1 MLGPT
6 PTLAD
11 RMPVLS
17 VVVPVHNEAAF
28 LAHALPALIDAVSSV
43 TADSEILVMENGSTD
58 GTATLATELGG
69 TAVRVIQLPRPD
81 YGEAMKTGFE
91 LASGDWVVNVD
102 IDYFSADFFRAV
114 LDSGAD
120 IVIGSKRDPGS
131 DDRRPLVR
139 RLATAVFNLIL
150 RAMFS
155 SRVSDTHGMKGFRRH
170 VIETFVPITVSRT
183 DLFDTE
189 LVLRAER
196 GGCRIEEVPV
206 VVEELREARSSLF
219 RRVPRTL
226 RGLWHIRRL
235 LSS

>member
-1 MLGPT
+1 
-6 PTLAD
+6 
-11 RMPVLS
+11 MPVLS
-17 VVVPVHNEAAF
+17 VVVPVHNEAGF
-28 LAHALPALIDAVSSV
+28 LAYALPALIDAVRSV
-43 TADSEILVMENGSTD
+43 SADGEILVMENGSTD
-58 GTATLATELGG
+58 GTAALATELGG

-91 LASGDWVVNVD
+91 LASGEWVVNVD

-114 LDSGAD
+114 LDSDAD

-150 RAMFS
+150 RAMFA
-155 SRVSDTHGMKGFRRH
+155 SRVSDTHGMKGFRRP
-170 VIETFVPITVSRT
+170 VIETYVPITVSRT

-226 RGLWHIRRL
+226 RGLWRIRRL

>member
-1 MLGPT
+1 MVGVP

-28 LAHALPALIDAVSSV
+28 LPHAISDLIEAVHSV
-43 TADSEILVMENGSTD
+43 DLDGEILIMENGSTD
-58 GTATLATELGG
+58 GTAALATELGG
-69 TAVRVIQLPRPD
+69 TDVQVVQLPRPD

-91 LASGDWVVNVD
+91 MATGDWVVNVD
-102 IDYFSADFFRAV
+102 IDYFSADFFAAV
-114 LDSGAD
+114 VRSDAD
-120 IVIGSKRDPGS
+120 LVIGSKRDPES
-131 DDRRPLVR
+131 DDRRPAVR
-139 RLATAVFNLIL
+139 RMATSVFNLLL
-150 RAMFS
+150 RLLFG

-170 VIETFVPITVSRT
+170 VVEAYVPLTVSRT

-196 GGCRIEEVPV
+196 GGCVIEEVPV
-206 VVEELREARSSLF
+206 VVEELREARSSLL

-226 RGLWHIRRL
+226 RGLMRIRRL
-235 LSS
+235 LSA